1 MKNRSNHCILS
12 VAFLL
17 LAVGLPNITGCSRPD
32 FFIGIGG
39 KYNEASM
46 ELLRGRAGNV
56 DKAILN
62 LENVVQENP
71 TYRDSL
77 TLLGRAYYK
86 KGRYHDAHLI
96 LQRALAVNKED
107 EIAWLVFGLAQ
118 IRVGDDEKGLES
130 LKGGLTLLSKVM
142 KDGYRGFSGWDQN
155 ATVRSTLQRSA
166 LQALKGLDER
176 ENIIQQ
182 TELLLARI
190 DEEEWAQRRGKAI
203 DRTIEVGN

>member
-1 MKNRSNHCILS
+1 
-12 VAFLL
+12 
-17 LAVGLPNITGCSRPD
+17 
-32 FFIGIGG
+32 
-39 KYNEASM
+39 M

-56 DKAILN
+56 DKAIFN

-71 TYRDSL
+71 TYR
-77 TLLGRAYYK
+77 
-86 KGRYHDAHLI
+86 KG
-96 LQRALAVNKED
+96 E
-107 EIAWLVFGLAQ
+107 
-118 IRVGDDEKGLES
+118 
-130 LKGGLTLLSKVM
+130 LTLLSKAM

-190 DEEEWAQRRGKAI
+190 DEEE
-203 DRTIEVGN
+203 